1 MPGPKFLPPDTPG
14 RQGNRYNRAMNQDE
28 LKRAAARAAMD
39 HLVEG
44 EVVGV
49 GSGSTVNFFIE
60 ELGRQRERFPSAVSS
75 SERSS
80 ALLRDQGLEVLDLN
94 QVVTSGR
101 RIPVYVDGAD
111 EINPSLQMI
120 KGGGGALT
128 REKIVAAASGRF
140 VCIVDQSKC
149 VQTLGRFALPI
160 EVIPMAAGLVGA
172 RLLAMGGNP
181 RVRAGFVTDNGNMI
195 LDVAGLSITE
205 PALLE
210 AEINQWP
217 GVVTVGLFALK
228 PAALALVATPQGVE
242 LREPQAS
249 GGT

>member
-1 MPGPKFLPPDTPG
+1 MS
-14 RQGNRYNRAMNQDE
+14 QDA
-28 LKRAAARAAMD
+28 LKQAAAKAAAA
-39 HLVEG
+39 LVPEG
-44 EVVGV
+44 AIVGV
-49 GSGSTVNFFIE
+49 GTGSTVNFFID
-60 ELGRQRERFPSAVSS
+60 ELARMKNRIEGAVSS
-75 SERSS
+75 SEAS
-80 ALLRDQGLEVLDLN
+80 AQRMKAAGIPVFDLN
-94 QVVTSGR
+94 GVR
-101 RIPVYVDGAD
+101 ELPVYVDGAD
-111 EINPSLQMI
+111 EVTRHLMMI

-128 REKIVAAASGRF
+128 REKIVAAVAKQFICIADASKL
-140 VCIVDQSKC
+140 VD
-149 VQTLGRFALPI
+149 VLGKFPLPV
-160 EVIPMAAGLVGA
+160 EVIPMARSYVA
-172 RLLAMGGNP
+172 REIVKLGGQPEWRSN
-181 RVRAGFVTDNGNMI
+181 FVTDNGNMI